1 MAVKETSY
9 DARLEAE
16 GLEAL
21 RTAGADTPRIVEATP
36 SRLVLE
42 WVDGAPAWSKLGR
55 SLAEAHRHTNDRFG
69 WHRDNVIG
77 PLPQHNAWHDSWGA
91 FFAERR
97 VRTHLDDRAI
107 PRDIAARLDHACD
120 GQLQD
125 LLEEHGP
132 KPALIHGDLWS
143 GNIVAGRALIDPAVS
158 YADREMDLAF
168 LAFFGGV
175 PAAFIDAYVAESP
188 LPEGWEARRPALQLH
203 HALVHVRL
211 FGGSYVARVESILS
225 TLGW

>member
-21 RTAGADTPRIVEATP
+21 KSAGALTPRVIEATP
-36 SRLVLE
+36 TGLVMEWIEGPPEWSR
-42 WVDGAPAWSKLGR
+42 LGR
-55 SLAEAHRHTNDRFG
+55 SLASAHRHTNDRFG

-77 PLPQHNAWHDSWGA
+77 PLPQHNAWHDSWGG

-97 VRTHLDDRAI
+97 VRAHLDDPAV
-107 PRDIAARLDHACD
+107 PRDIAQRLLAACD
-120 GQLQD
+120 GPLQD
-125 LLEEHGP
+125 LLERHDP
-132 KPALIHGDLWS
+132 TPSLVHGDLWS
-143 GNIVAGRALIDPAVS
+143 GNIVAGRSFVDPAVGF
-158 YADREMDLAF
+158 ADREIDLAF

-175 PAAFIDAYVAESP
+175 PDAFTDAYLSESP
-188 LPEGWEARRPALQLH
+188 LPSGWEARRPALQLH

-211 FGGSYVARVESILS
+211 FGGSYVARLERILNA
-225 TLGW
+225 LGW

>member
-1 MAVKETSY
+1 MKETSY

-21 RTAGADTPRIVEATP
+21 GSAGAHTPRVIEATP
-36 SRLVLE
+36 TRLVME
-42 WVDGAPAWSKLGR
+42 WIDGSPEWSQLGR
-55 SLAEAHRHTNDRFG
+55 SLAVAHRQTNDRFG

-77 PLPQHNAWHDSWGA
+77 PLPQHNAWHDSWGE

-97 VRTHLDDRAI
+97 VRVHFDDPAV
-107 PRDIAARLDHACD
+107 PREIAARLERAC
-120 GQLQD
+120 GGPLQD
-125 LLEEHGP
+125 LLELHDP
-132 KPALIHGDLWS
+132 QPSLIHGDLWS

-158 YADREMDLAF
+158 FADREMDLAF

-175 PAAFIDAYVAESP
+175 PDAFVDAYQSEFP
-188 LPEGWEARRPALQLH
+188 LPGGWETRRPALQLH

-211 FGGSYVARVESILS
+211 FGGSYVARLETILS